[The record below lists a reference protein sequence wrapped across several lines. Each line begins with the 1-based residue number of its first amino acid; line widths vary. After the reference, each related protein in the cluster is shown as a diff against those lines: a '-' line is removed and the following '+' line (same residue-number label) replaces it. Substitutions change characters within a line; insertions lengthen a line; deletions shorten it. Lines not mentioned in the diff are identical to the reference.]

1 MAAKSKGPAIP
12 EGYKRLSGSERPRP
26 SASRY
31 LGPVDASE
39 QISATL
45 ILRQKPGSPALPGHE
60 HWDNTPPGQRQF
72 LSPQQYAETY
82 GASPADIDAV
92 TAFVSSHG
100 LRILEAHPGRR
111 TISISG
117 SASQVNGAFGI
128 QLNRYQTPR
137 LEYRSR

>member
-60 HWDNTPPGQRQF
+60 HWDNTPPGHVNFFPRSSTPKPMARLQRT
-72 LSPQQYAETY
+72 S
-82 GASPADIDAV
+82 
-92 TAFVSSHG
+92 
-100 LRILEAHPGRR
+100 
-111 TISISG
+111 
-117 SASQVNGAFGI
+117 
-128 QLNRYQTPR
+128 TP
-137 LEYRSR
+137 